1 MSRYK
6 RLPIAIALRTRR
18 VPRSRLRLMQPQ
30 LQSELRPSGSGRLS
44 IAAERGAFALLS
56 RRRCR
61 RRHHVRL
68 RRSEEHTS
76 ELQSLRH
83 LVCRLLPV
91 KLSMMTFTNLR
102 QTVRKFI
109 SARTRAYVGG

>member
-68 RRSEEHTS
+68 RLAAVAGVATDVD
-76 ELQSLRH
+76 LA
-83 LVCRLLPV
+83 
-91 KLSMMTFTNLR
+91 
-102 QTVRKFI
+102 VRKFRVDLVDHTDHPARPPLLR
-109 SARTRAYVGG
+109 SA